1 MFFQV
6 CFGCVSFNPAS
17 MSKTTTSR
25 KVYQELESNS
35 MGSTRRTITGQQ
47 LYTEDAHS
55 TQPWL
60 AQLRMQPWGGRWHQG
75 CFLQAE
81 MAPLCPSDPGARSTL
96 LSPANLT
103 DSCQGLGAA
112 RSSDWQPEPALSCLQ
127 QPCARCQKAQQFLGL
142 RLQEHCHKPLQK

>member
-1 MFFQV
+1 MFLSIQQAWEWV
-6 CFGCVSFNPAS
+6 KPPL
-17 MSKTTTSR
+17 
-25 KVYQELESNS
+25 LEKFTKSLRATQWVPPEGLSQGSNCIQK
-35 MGSTRRTITGQQ
+35 MHT
-47 LYTEDAHS
+47 AHS

-96 LSPANLT
+96 LSPANLS

-112 RSSDWQPEPALSCLQ
+112 LSRDWQPEPALSCLQ

-142 RLQEHCHKPLQK
+142 RLQEHYHKPLQK